1 MTKDELLKRKFSS
14 AYEVMY
20 ALNDFLEKLDKTS
33 DNENRS
39 KYQNL
44 RVVGNQIFEV

>member
-14 AYEVMY
+14 AYEALY